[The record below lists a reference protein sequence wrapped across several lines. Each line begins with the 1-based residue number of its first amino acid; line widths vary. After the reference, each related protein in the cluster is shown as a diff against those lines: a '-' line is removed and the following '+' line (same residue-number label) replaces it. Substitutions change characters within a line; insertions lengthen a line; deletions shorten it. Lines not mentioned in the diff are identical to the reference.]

1 VSRYEGELADWKER
15 YTASLGESAQ
25 AKERAELLGNQN
37 FELGDRLNEK
47 EYRLK
52 EREAA
57 IATLEGEVAEFLGKI
72 NLLENKRDR
81 EMENEAIL
89 NREIERLKAALED
102 AREDLAREKASA
114 NELSGKLHTTEKD
127 LNFKIKMLEE
137 QLEQERRRT
146 TLDFSDRDFKMKTE
160 YEKRLK
166 SELKGLRKKYRQETE
181 RTKKEFMNL
190 HLKKIGEL
198 QEDLSNERMN
208 NSSAKQE
215 LLASQA
221 RMDEYRKKIVGLEE
235 TNLGLGQKADSLA
248 ASLDEESSLFRAQLR
263 AKEEEVEALQGGL
276 VGARQDYQ
284 DAVSEKL
291 ALDTEIAVYKRLIDA
306 MDKRLRGG
314 LLSNGSLHSL
324 IDNEIEAAVEEKKR
338 EKKSSSS
345 ESEGEDDS
353 GIFTKIKEKAA
364 DVFD

>member
-1 VSRYEGELADWKER
+1 
-15 YTASLGESAQ
+15 
-25 AKERAELLGNQN
+25 
-37 FELGDRLNEK
+37 
-47 EYRLK
+47 
-52 EREAA
+52 
-57 IATLEGEVAEFLGKI
+57 
-72 NLLENKRDR
+72 
-81 EMENEAIL
+81 
-89 NREIERLKAALED
+89 
-102 AREDLAREKASA
+102 
-114 NELSGKLHTTEKD
+114 
-127 LNFKIKMLEE
+127 MLEE

-190 HLKKIGEL
+190 HLKKVRPQKMSFVYILFLPQIGEL

-276 VGARQDYQ
+276 IGARQDYQ
-284 DAVSEKL
+284 A
-291 ALDTEIAVYKRLIDA
+291 R
-306 MDKRLRGG
+306 
-314 LLSNGSLHSL
+314 SLKISV
-324 IDNEIEAAVEEKKR
+324 AG
-338 EKKSSSS
+338 S
-345 ESEGEDDS
+345 ESLNMKTVGN
-353 GIFTKIKEKAA
+353 
-364 DVFD
+364 V

>member
-1 VSRYEGELADWKER
+1 
-15 YTASLGESAQ
+15 
-25 AKERAELLGNQN
+25 
-37 FELGDRLNEK
+37 
-47 EYRLK
+47 
-52 EREAA
+52 
-57 IATLEGEVAEFLGKI
+57 
-72 NLLENKRDR
+72 
-81 EMENEAIL
+81 
-89 NREIERLKAALED
+89 
-102 AREDLAREKASA
+102 
-114 NELSGKLHTTEKD
+114 
-127 LNFKIKMLEE
+127 MLEE

-190 HLKKIGEL
+190 HLKKVRRQKMSFVYILFLSQIGEL

-235 TNLGLGQKADSLA
+235 ANLGLGQKADSLA

-284 DAVSEKL
+284 A
-291 ALDTEIAVYKRLIDA
+291 R
-306 MDKRLRGG
+306 
-314 LLSNGSLHSL
+314 SLKISV
-324 IDNEIEAAVEEKKR
+324 AG
-338 EKKSSSS
+338 S
-345 ESEGEDDS
+345 ESLNVKMVRNVL
-353 GIFTKIKEKAA
+353 IMYLHN
-364 DVFD
+364 V

>member
-1 VSRYEGELADWKER
+1 
-15 YTASLGESAQ
+15 
-25 AKERAELLGNQN
+25 
-37 FELGDRLNEK
+37 
-47 EYRLK
+47 
-52 EREAA
+52 
-57 IATLEGEVAEFLGKI
+57 
-72 NLLENKRDR
+72 
-81 EMENEAIL
+81 
-89 NREIERLKAALED
+89 
-102 AREDLAREKASA
+102 
-114 NELSGKLHTTEKD
+114 
-127 LNFKIKMLEE
+127 MLEE

-190 HLKKIGEL
+190 HLKKVRPQKMSFVYILFLSQIGEL

-284 DAVSEKL
+284 A
-291 ALDTEIAVYKRLIDA
+291 R
-306 MDKRLRGG
+306 
-314 LLSNGSLHSL
+314 SLKISV
-324 IDNEIEAAVEEKKR
+324 AG
-338 EKKSSSS
+338 S
-345 ESEGEDDS
+345 ESLNVKMVRNVL
-353 GIFTKIKEKAA
+353 IMYLHN
-364 DVFD
+364 V